1 VTRSGGSIRRNVAPR
16 WALIAGVLLYLLS
29 RLTGGVWLGL
39 VACAIGA
46 TGLCGLVLARL
57 LKTARL
63 TARGEPRVAAGAAR
77 RVQIVV
83 RNSGRW
89 PLPPLRVTYEREG
102 FDWCVVLVPA
112 LRPGG
117 EASVDTDMRACARGI
132 YEDARM
138 SVAVASPLGIVGAW
152 MSLPPKPVI
161 VHPAPTLAMPSV
173 VGGVGGVLAS
183 ADRPGRGID
192 VHGLRSWLPG
202 DAAASVHWRTSAR
215 RGELLVLERAEELG
229 GGFAVLAGQF
239 RPDDAG
245 EAAVA
250 RAAATAVAAIRDGR
264 RVSLFGG
271 TSGNLLASA
280 DRVAVLDW
288 FAAVRGDILPSGD
301 VAVAAGRAAGWGGTV
316 LWLASGPPPPD
327 VARAI
332 RSCGVA
338 LVPVGRA
345 AT

>member
-1 VTRSGGSIRRNVAPR
+1 VGA
-16 WALIAGVLLYLLS
+16 LLYVLS

-46 TGLCGLVLARL
+46 AGVCGLVLERL
-57 LKTARL
+57 LKATRV
-63 TARGEPRVAAGAAR
+63 TMRGEPRVTAGSER
-77 RVQIVV
+77 RVQMVV
-83 RNSGRW
+83 RNGGRW
-89 PLPPLRVTYEREG
+89 PLPSLRISYERDG
-102 FDWCVVLVPA
+102 FDVCVVVVPA

-117 EASVDTDMRACARGI
+117 EASVATEMRACARGI
-132 YEDARM
+132 YEDASM
-138 SVAVASPLGIVGAW
+138 IVEVASPLGIVSGS
-152 MSLPPKPVI
+152 MTLLPKRVI
-161 VHPAPTLAMPSV
+161 VHPAPATPLASV

-192 VHGLRSWLPG
+192 VHGLRAWQPG

-239 RPDDAG
+239 TADDAG

-264 RVSLFGG
+264 RVSLF
-271 TSGNLLASA
+271 SGMNAELQACA

-288 FAAVRGDILPSGD
+288 FAAVRGESAPTNA
-301 VAVAAGRAAGWGGTV
+301 VAVAAGRAAGWGGTL
-316 LWLASGPPPPD
+316 LWLASVPPSAD
-327 VARAI
+327 VARAV
-332 RSCGVA
+332 RRCGVA
-338 LVPVGRA
+338 LVPVGRGA
-345 AT
+345 R